1 MGNKIRFCKFNII
14 FNIIIILLYFVTSAK
29 SLTFF
34 PLGKANVE
42 EFLNNTFLLNF
53 KIKGAVDSPISQN
66 ISFQIQI
73 DVYKNNELLD
83 NKKYIEC
90 FIPKNNY
97 AIFGSKVNSN
107 CKFDLI
113 NTPLANKI
121 KFTNFSY
128 DSNIIKIDDRKNF
141 ILGNNITFS
150 KNINI
155 TPNYEYIVEDLKI
168 IKCMEDNFTFGII
181 GEIDK
186 IFVSSFIFNLTI
198 NENSTINATCESPY
212 IYFTRKTMINCTLNI
227 SNNSDINHRIHLK
240 ENFYKITNEE
250 GEKILKIK
258 IGNNKDKIELNQL
271 NCESEIKD
279 NFTLNETITY
289 LNNDTK
295 FGNKEN
301 ISHIIEKSK
310 KDNNSISNYTKKDKD
325 FLENKASIDYNE
337 TKIEILN
344 NTISNISN
352 IDRKKITKEN
362 ISYVEYN
369 SSNITFQ
376 NFTDGI
382 DKIKNNSSEFYN
394 ETINK
399 EKIEKN
405 DTKENYTTIE
415 KENETLINGSS
426 VENNT
431 NEVGKYNEDKNNT
444 GKNVTEKD
452 NNIYSTEKEINKIV
466 QENITNVNKSEIDK
480 IEKEFKN
487 NTEGNEIHKKEKRI
501 NQTNE
506 NIIEIIEEVKD
517 KKELKNYTDNNSTEI
532 SYYISNNEEKNN
544 TDKEQFYNESK
555 NEAINNTLNNEIN
568 ETNTIKRDN
577 KTYGFKSN
585 ETNKANE
592 INNKKNQTNEINET
606 NEINQAN
613 QTNEINQTNLI
624 NEINKTNEIIIFK
637 NESQIENKYNNISFK
652 NDTKSNESVQIE
664 IEKLYKNITNF
675 DKYVKKSNRSEHQE
689 NNISYNNYSDS
700 INKKNNTKKELREQW
715 KRIFGNKRGTKIRNE
730 IEREEERQRRWEKE
744 KEEEKRRKKEEEE
757 KEKEEEKKRK
767 EQEEM
772 SKIMRERKRKEK
784 EERERYDSLRNRQN
798 DINNNYEI
806 NYEKELREF
815 LNQRNINAKLIHIQ
829 FRYSDNKIYYMFYS
843 LTKISKGHKI
853 KIKTLISRYND
864 NTGIEETENKYLIL
878 KADDEIDKNGRNIIV
893 EYTNFFECRNCI
905 KIMLYKSDIEGATVY
920 NIPEEQSLIDAIA
933 VNKNNYISKNNVKSP
948 LLYIT
953 ENLSN
958 RNCLIN
964 LEGNFFNKD
973 KFFIS
978 KFNLNLV
985 NAGYANTSKKNKT
998 ISCGLNERSI
1008 FSCPVNE
1015 FIDNFE
1021 YQLEQ
1026 FIIDKKENIII
1037 DNSLI
1042 LEKNNI
1048 NNIKCTNLNNENNI
1062 SNKNKENTNKNNK
1075 NNVRSNSKKFSKKKK
1090 IIMGIIL
1097 LIILLYL
1104 IVSCCCNTEKE
1115 EYNTY
1120 SSSSSSR
1127 GTGTVTYRNYIG
1139 ETSGLLN
1146 RRW

>member
-14 FNIIIILLYFVTSAK
+14 FNIIILLLYFVTSAK

-344 NTISNISN
+344 NTISNVSN

-532 SYYISNNEEKNN
+532 SYYISNNKEKNN

-715 KRIFGNKRGTKIRNE
+715 KRIFGNKRGTKIGNE

-772 SKIMRERKRKEK
+772 SKIMRERQRKEK

>member
-42 EFLNNTFLLNF
+42 EFLNNTFLLNL

-466 QENITNVNKSEIDK
+466 QENITN
-480 IEKEFKN
+480 
-487 NTEGNEIHKKEKRI
+487 
-501 NQTNE
+501 
-506 NIIEIIEEVKD
+506 
-517 KKELKNYTDNNSTEI
+517 
-532 SYYISNNEEKNN
+532 
-544 TDKEQFYNESK
+544 
-555 NEAINNTLNNEIN
+555 
-568 ETNTIKRDN
+568 
-577 KTYGFKSN
+577 
-585 ETNKANE
+585 
-592 INNKKNQTNEINET
+592 
-606 NEINQAN
+606 
-613 QTNEINQTNLI
+613 
-624 NEINKTNEIIIFK
+624 
-637 NESQIENKYNNISFK
+637 
-652 NDTKSNESVQIE
+652 
-664 IEKLYKNITNF
+664 
-675 DKYVKKSNRSEHQE
+675 
-689 NNISYNNYSDS
+689 
-700 INKKNNTKKELREQW
+700 
-715 KRIFGNKRGTKIRNE
+715 
-730 IEREEERQRRWEKE
+730 QR
-744 KEEEKRRKKEEEE
+744 
-757 KEKEEEKKRK
+757 
-767 EQEEM
+767 
-772 SKIMRERKRKEK
+772 
-784 EERERYDSLRNRQN
+784 
-798 DINNNYEI
+798 
-806 NYEKELREF
+806 
-815 LNQRNINAKLIHIQ
+815 
-829 FRYSDNKIYYMFYS
+829 
-843 LTKISKGHKI
+843 
-853 KIKTLISRYND
+853 
-864 NTGIEETENKYLIL
+864 
-878 KADDEIDKNGRNIIV
+878 
-893 EYTNFFECRNCI
+893 
-905 KIMLYKSDIEGATVY
+905 
-920 NIPEEQSLIDAIA
+920 
-933 VNKNNYISKNNVKSP
+933 
-948 LLYIT
+948 
-953 ENLSN
+953 
-958 RNCLIN
+958 
-964 LEGNFFNKD
+964 
-973 KFFIS
+973 
-978 KFNLNLV
+978 
-985 NAGYANTSKKNKT
+985 
-998 ISCGLNERSI
+998 
-1008 FSCPVNE
+1008 
-1015 FIDNFE
+1015 
-1021 YQLEQ
+1021 
-1026 FIIDKKENIII
+1026 
-1037 DNSLI
+1037 
-1042 LEKNNI
+1042 
-1048 NNIKCTNLNNENNI
+1048 
-1062 SNKNKENTNKNNK
+1062 
-1075 NNVRSNSKKFSKKKK
+1075 
-1090 IIMGIIL
+1090 
-1097 LIILLYL
+1097 
-1104 IVSCCCNTEKE
+1104 
-1115 EYNTY
+1115 
-1120 SSSSSSR
+1120 
-1127 GTGTVTYRNYIG
+1127 
-1139 ETSGLLN
+1139 
-1146 RRW
+1146 